1 MQNPYTGNAPQ
12 YTYRPPEYA
21 PEPTII
27 DNYYFTQQSNDLY
40 QELRNLQNGVPAS
53 EYQRSEYQRSVD
65 ALQED
70 YDRRQNEYNNFRN
83 SSAYQY
89 SEAEVVDAAYYQQA
103 KRATLAALAGVLGR
117 LKNHPH

>member
-1 MQNPYTGNAPQ
+1 MQNPYTGIAPQ

-21 PEPTII
+21 PEPTIP
-27 DNYYFTQQSNDLY
+27 DHYYMNTQQSV
-40 QELRNLQNGVPAS
+40 QAS
-53 EYQRSEYQRSVD
+53 EDQSSEYQRSVD

-70 YDRRQNEYNNFRN
+70 YNRRQNEYNNFRN

-103 KRATLAALAGVLGR
+103 KRATLAALAGVLVR